1 MTTSTE
7 TYNGWTNYETWAC
20 NLWLTNDEGMY
31 HWSRSLESSQ
41 DLQEWVEGLSDLKQ
55 ESEMLTGMFNDIGS
69 TWRVNWNEIHES
81 MLEDQKKRLDR
92 QPIPCYN
99 IGTIK

>member
-7 TYNGWTNYETWAC
+7 TYTGGTNYETWAG
-20 NLWLTNDEGMY
+20 NLWSTKDEGMY

-81 MLEDQKKRLDR
+81 MLED
-92 QPIPCYN
+92 
-99 IGTIK
+99 

>member
-81 MLEDQKKRLDR
+81 MLED
-92 QPIPCYN
+92 
-99 IGTIK
+99 

>member
-31 HWSRSLESSQ
+31 HSARSLESSQ
-41 DLQEWVEGLSDLKQ
+41 DLQEWVEGLRSILDDPNIKK
-55 ESEMLTGMFNDIGS
+55 ESEMLTNMFNDIGS
-69 TWRVNWNEIHES
+69 VWRVNWDEVFEAISEN
-81 MLEDQKKRLDR
+81 
-92 QPIPCYN
+92 
-99 IGTIK
+99 